1 MSTTLFN
8 LQNEHIAH
16 LQRAYSGILTDH
28 GFDSLAIYSGHASEH
43 FADDHAPPF
52 QAYGHFMHWVGLAD
66 VQHSWLVI
74 QPGERPQLYLHAPA
88 DFWHLP
94 TQLPDEPWVEA
105 FDVHLCSSKIG
116 SSKIGSDKTALPLS
130 GNAAIIGD
138 IERLPTNTLQ
148 ALKAEYQPERLVQ
161 ALDEL
166 RLYKTPY
173 EIACIREANR
183 LAIAGHQATQAA
195 FIGAAGE
202 LDIQLAYLAAS
213 RQRESNVPYQN
224 IIGLNEHAGVL
235 HYQHYDLQPPKQRYS
250 LLVDAGRRF
259 RGYCADI
266 TRTYAGPDA
275 PAAFG
280 ELVNALH
287 GVKDGLVKG
296 VAPGVNFL
304 ALHEQ
309 MHHHLGEILVA
320 NDLFKGTPEQAV
332 VEGVTRAFCPH
343 GLGHSL
349 GLQVHDV
356 AGLRHPDGTPAPAPE
371 QHPALRLT
379 RTLRPG
385 MVVTIEPGLYFI
397 NMLLAPLR
405 NTALPIN
412 WRLVDQLSV
421 CGGIRI
427 EDNVAVTE
435 SGFANLTP

>member
-8 LQNEHIAH
+8 LQLDHIAH
-16 LQRAYSGILTDH
+16 LQRAYSDILVEH
-28 GFDSLAIYSGHASEH
+28 QLDSLAIYSGHTSDH

-66 VQHSWLVI
+66 LQHSWLII
-74 QPGERPQLYLHAPA
+74 QPEKRPQLYLYAPA

-94 TQLPDEPWVEA
+94 TYLPEEPWVEA
-105 FDVHLCSSKIG
+105 FDVHLFSD
-116 SSKIGSDKTALPLS
+116 KIGSDIIPPALA
-130 GNAAIIGD
+130 GNAAVIGD
-138 IERLPTNTLQ
+138 IERLDTRT
-148 ALKAEYQPERLVQ
+148 LKAERHPEQIVH

-166 RLYKTPY
+166 RLVKTPY
-173 EIACIREANR
+173 EIACLREANR
-183 LAIAGHQATQAA
+183 LAIAGHQAAQAA
-195 FIGAAGE
+195 FIGASGE
-202 LDIQLAYLAAS
+202 LDVQLAYLGAS

-235 HYQHYDLQPPKQRYS
+235 HYQHYDLTAPKHRYS

-275 PAAFG
+275 PVVFG
-280 ELVNALH
+280 ELVNAMQD
-287 GVKDGLVKG
+287 VKDELVRG
-296 VAPGVNFL
+296 VAPGVNFVT
-304 ALHEQ
+304 LHEQ
-309 MHHHLGEILVA
+309 MHYHLGEVLVTHG
-320 NDLFKGTPEQAV
+320 LYKGTGEQAV
-332 VEGVTRAFCPH
+332 EEGVTRAFCPH

-356 AGLRHPDGTPAPAPE
+356 AGLRHSDGTHAPAPKL
-371 QHPALRLT
+371 HPALRLT

-397 NMLLAPLR
+397 AMLLDPLR
-405 NTALPIN
+405 STSLPIN
-412 WRLVDQLSV
+412 WPLVDQLMP

-435 SGFANLTP
+435 SGFVNLTP

>member
-8 LQNEHIAH
+8 LQREHIAH
-16 LQRAYSGILTDH
+16 LQRAYSEILADN
-28 GFDSLAIYSGHASEH
+28 GLDSLAIYSGHASVH

-52 QAYGHFMHWVGLAD
+52 QAYGHFIHWVGLAD

-74 QPGERPQLYLHAPA
+74 QPGERPQLYLYAPA

-94 TQLPDEPWVEA
+94 TQLPKEPWVAA
-105 FDVHLCSSKIG
+105 FDVHLCSDKI
-116 SSKIGSDKTALPLS
+116 SPPLT

-138 IERLPTNTLQ
+138 IERLATNAQL
-148 ALKAEYQPERLVQ
+148 ASKAAIQPEAVVK

-166 RLYKTPY
+166 RLFKTPY
-173 EIACIREANR
+173 EIACLREANR
-183 LAIAGHQATQAA
+183 LAIAGHQAAQAA
-195 FIGAAGE
+195 FIGAASE

-213 RQRESNVPYQN
+213 RQRESVVPYQN
-224 IIGLNEHAGVL
+224 IIGLNNHAGVL
-235 HYQHYDLQPPKQRYS
+235 HYQHYDLNAPKQRYS

-280 ELVNALH
+280 ELVTAMQGLKN
-287 GVKDGLVKG
+287 KLVKG
-296 VAPGVNFL
+296 VAPGVSFVE
-304 ALHEQ
+304 LHEQ
-309 MHHHLGEILVA
+309 MHHHLGELLIA
-320 NDLFKGTPEQAV
+320 HNLFKGTADQAV
-332 VEGVTRAFCPH
+332 AEGVTRAFCPH

-371 QHPALRLT
+371 SHPALRLT

-385 MVVTIEPGLYFI
+385 MVVTIEPGLYVI

-405 NTALPIN
+405 NTSLPIN
-412 WRLVDQLSV
+412 WQLADQLAP
-421 CGGIRI
+421 CGGIRV

-435 SGFANLTP
+435 SGFDNLTP

>member
-8 LQNEHIAH
+8 LQRDHIAH
-16 LQRAYSGILTDH
+16 LQRAYSDILTDY
-28 GFDSLAIYSGHASEH
+28 GFDSLAIYSGHASVH

-52 QAYGHFMHWVGLAD
+52 QTYGHFMHWVGLAD
-66 VQHSWLVI
+66 VQHSWLII
-74 QPGERPQLYLHAPA
+74 QPEKRPQLYLYAPA

-94 TQLPDEPWVEA
+94 THLPEEPWVAA
-105 FDVHLCSSKIG
+105 FDIHLCSEKI
-116 SSKIGSDKTALPLS
+116 TPPLS
-130 GNAAIIGD
+130 GNAAVIGD
-138 IERLPTNTLQ
+138 IERLATNTQ
-148 ALKAEYQPERLVQ
+148 QVLKAERHPEHIVHD
-161 ALDEL
+161 LDEL
-166 RLYKTPY
+166 RLFKTPY
-173 EIACIREANR
+173 EIACLREANR
-183 LAIAGHQATQAA
+183 LAIAGHQASQAA
-195 FIGAAGE
+195 FIGASGE
-202 LDIQLAYLAAS
+202 LDIQLAYLGAS

-235 HYQHYDLQPPKQRYS
+235 HYQHYDLTAPKQRYS

-280 ELVNALH
+280 ELVSAMH
-287 GVKDGLVKG
+287 GLKDELVKS
-296 VAPGVNFL
+296 VAPGVSFV

-320 NDLFKGTPEQAV
+320 NDLFKGTAEQAV
-332 VEGVTRAFCPH
+332 AEGVTRAFCPH

-379 RTLRPG
+379 RTLLPG

-397 NMLLAPLR
+397 AMLLAPLR
-405 NTALPIN
+405 NTSLPIN
-412 WRLVDQLSV
+412 WCLVDQLSP

-435 SGFANLTP
+435 SGFDNLTR

>member
-8 LQNEHIAH
+8 LQHDHIAH
-16 LQRAYSGILTDH
+16 LQRAYSDILTDH

-43 FADDHAPPF
+43 FADDHTPPF

-66 VQHSWLVI
+66 VQHSWLII
-74 QPGERPQLYLHAPA
+74 QPGERPQLYLYAPA

-105 FDVHLCSSKIG
+105 FDVHLSSNTID
-116 SSKIGSDKTALPLS
+116 SNETGSDKISLPLS
-130 GNAAIIGD
+130 GNAAVIGD
-138 IERLPTNTLQ
+138 IERLPTCTLQ
-148 ALKAEYQPERLVQ
+148 PLKAERHPERLVH

-166 RLYKTPY
+166 RLFKTPY
-173 EIACIREANR
+173 EVACLREANR
-183 LAIAGHQATQAA
+183 LAIAGHQASQAA

-275 PAAFG
+275 PVAFG
-280 ELVNALH
+280 ELVTAMQAL
-287 GVKDGLVKG
+287 KKELVSS
-296 VAPGVNFL
+296 VAPGVSFVT
-304 ALHEQ
+304 LHEQ
-309 MHHHLGEILVA
+309 MHQQLGEILVA
-320 NDLFKGTPEQAV
+320 NDLFKGTAEQAV
-332 VEGVTRAFCPH
+332 AEGVTRAFCPH

-405 NTALPIN
+405 NTDLPIN
-412 WRLVDQLSV
+412 WQLVDQLAP

-435 SGFANLTP
+435 SGFTNLTP

>member
-8 LQNEHIAH
+8 LQRDHIAH
-16 LQRAYSGILTDH
+16 LQRAYTEILADH
-28 GFDSLAIYSGHASEH
+28 KLDSLAIYSGHASVH
-43 FADDHAPPF
+43 FADDHTPPF
-52 QAYGHFMHWVGLAD
+52 QTYGHFMHWVGLAD

-74 QPGERPQLYLHAPA
+74 QPGERPQLYLYAPA

-94 TQLPDEPWVEA
+94 THPPEEPWVAA
-105 FDVHLCSSKIG
+105 FDIHLCS
-116 SSKIGSDKTALPLS
+116 DKVSPPLTGNTAV
-130 GNAAIIGD
+130 IGD
-138 IERLPTNTLQ
+138 IERLTSGAQL
-148 ALKAEYQPERLVQ
+148 ASKADIQPEPVIK

-166 RLYKTPY
+166 RLFKTPY
-173 EIACIREANR
+173 EIACLREANR
-183 LAIAGHQATQAA
+183 LAIAGHQAAQAA
-195 FIGAAGE
+195 FIGASAE
-202 LDIQLAYLAAS
+202 LDIQLAYLGAS

-235 HYQHYDLQPPKQRYS
+235 HYQHYDLTAPKQRYS

-275 PAAFG
+275 PVAFG
-280 ELVNALH
+280 ELVTAMQ
-287 GVKDGLVKG
+287 GLKQELVRG
-296 VAPGVNFL
+296 VAPGVSFVT
-304 ALHEQ
+304 LHEQ
-309 MHHHLGEILVA
+309 MHQQLGEILVA
-320 NDLFKGTPEQAV
+320 NDLFKGSAEQAV
-332 VEGVTRAFCPH
+332 AEGVTRAFCPH

-349 GLQVHDV
+349 GIQVHDV

-405 NTALPIN
+405 NTDLPIN
-412 WRLVDQLSV
+412 WQLVDQLTP
-421 CGGIRI
+421 CGGIRV
-427 EDNVAVTE
+427 EDNIAVTE

>member
-8 LQNEHIAH
+8 LQHDHIAH
-16 LQRAYSGILTDH
+16 LQRAYSDILTDQ
-28 GFDSLAIYSGHASEH
+28 GFDSLAIYSGHTSVH

-52 QAYGHFMHWVGLAD
+52 QTYGHFMHWVGLAD
-66 VQHSWLVI
+66 VQHSWLII
-74 QPGERPQLYLHAPA
+74 QPEKRPQLYLYAPA

-94 TQLPDEPWVEA
+94 THLPEEPWVAA
-105 FDVHLCSSKIG
+105 FDIHLCSEKI
-116 SSKIGSDKTALPLS
+116 SPPLT
-130 GNAAIIGD
+130 GNAAVIGD
-138 IERLPTNTLQ
+138 IERLPTSTQ
-148 ALKAEYQPERLVQ
+148 TALKAEHHPERIVH

-166 RLYKTPY
+166 RMFKTPY
-173 EIACIREANR
+173 EIACLREANR
-183 LAIAGHQATQAA
+183 LAIAGHQASQAA
-195 FIGAAGE
+195 FIGASGE

-235 HYQHYDLQPPKQRYS
+235 HYQHYDLTAPKQRYS

-280 ELVNALH
+280 ELVTAMHEL
-287 GVKDGLVKG
+287 KDELVKG

-304 ALHEQ
+304 ILHKQ

-320 NDLFKGTPEQAV
+320 NDLFKGPPEQAV
-332 VEGVTRAFCPH
+332 TEGVTRAFCPH

-356 AGLRHPDGTPAPAPE
+356 AGLRHPDGTPAPVPE

-405 NTALPIN
+405 NTDLPIN
-412 WRLVDQLSV
+412 WQLVDQLMP
-421 CGGIRI
+421 CGGIRV

>member
-8 LQNEHIAH
+8 LQREHLAH
-16 LQRAYSGILTDH
+16 LQRAYSDILTDH
-28 GFDSLAIYSGHASEH
+28 GFDSLAIYSGHTSVH

-52 QAYGHFMHWVGLAD
+52 QTYGHFMHWVGLAD
-66 VQHSWLVI
+66 VQHSWLII
-74 QPGERPQLYLHAPA
+74 QPEKRPQLYLYAPA

-94 TQLPDEPWVEA
+94 THLPEEPWVDA
-105 FDVHLCSSKIG
+105 FDIHLCSE
-116 SSKIGSDKTALPLS
+116 KTTPPLS
-130 GNAAIIGD
+130 GNAAVIGD
-138 IERLPTNTLQ
+138 IERLATNIQQ
-148 ALKAEYQPERLVQ
+148 ALKAEHHPEQ
-161 ALDEL
+161 IAHALDEL
-166 RLYKTPY
+166 RLFKTPY

-183 LAIAGHQATQAA
+183 LAIAGHQASQAA
-195 FIGAAGE
+195 FIGASGE

-235 HYQHYDLQPPKQRYS
+235 HYQHYDLNAPKQRYS

-275 PAAFG
+275 PIAFS
-280 ELVNALH
+280 ELVTAMH
-287 GVKDGLVKG
+287 GLKDELVKG

-320 NDLFKGTPEQAV
+320 NDLFKGTAEQAV

-356 AGLRHPDGTPAPAPE
+356 AGLRHPNGTPAPAPE

-397 NMLLAPLR
+397 AMLLDPLR
-405 NTALPIN
+405 NTSLPIN
-412 WRLVDQLSV
+412 WRLVDQLAP

-435 SGFANLTP
+435 SGFDNLTP

>member
-1 MSTTLFN
+1 MSSTLFN
-8 LQNEHIAH
+8 LQRDHLAH
-16 LQRAYSGILTDH
+16 LQRAYADILADH
-28 GFDSLAIYSGHASEH
+28 QLDSLAIYSGHASVH

-52 QAYGHFMHWVGLAD
+52 QTYGHFMHWVGLAD
-66 VQHSWLVI
+66 VQHSWLII
-74 QPGERPQLYLHAPA
+74 QPEKRPKLYVYAPA

-94 TQLPDEPWVEA
+94 MHLPEEPWVAE
-105 FDVHLCSSKIG
+105 FDIHLCSDKI
-116 SSKIGSDKTALPLS
+116 SPPLV

-138 IERLPTNTLQ
+138 IEQLATSTQQ
-148 ALKAEYQPERLVQ
+148 ALKGKVQPTLIIN

-166 RLYKTPY
+166 RLFKTPY

-195 FIGAAGE
+195 FIGASGE
-202 LDIQLAYLAAS
+202 LDIQLAYLGAS

-235 HYQHYDLQPPKQRYS
+235 HYQHYDLNAPKRRFS

-266 TRTYAGPDA
+266 TRAYAGPDA

-280 ELVNALH
+280 GLVTAMH
-287 GVKDGLVKG
+287 GLKEELVKG
-296 VAPGVNFL
+296 VAPGVSFV

-309 MHHHLGEILVA
+309 MHRHLAEILVA
-320 NDLFKGTPEQAV
+320 HDIFKGSAEQAV
-332 VEGVTRAFCPH
+332 TEGLTRALCPH

-356 AGLRHPDGTPAPAPE
+356 AGLRHPDGSPAPAPE
-371 QHPALRLT
+371 QHPSLRLT

-397 NMLLAPLR
+397 HLLLAPLR
-405 NTALPIN
+405 NTSLPIN
-412 WRLVDQLSV
+412 WHLIDQLSP

-435 SGFANLTP
+435 SGFTNLTP

>member
-8 LQNEHIAH
+8 LQREHIAH
-16 LQRAYSGILTDH
+16 LQRAYSDILTDH
-28 GFDSLAIYSGHASEH
+28 GLDSLAIYSGHVSNH

-66 VQHSWLVI
+66 VQHSWLII
-74 QPGERPQLYLHAPA
+74 QPGERPQLYLYAPA

-105 FDVHLCSSKIG
+105 FDIHLCSEKI
-116 SSKIGSDKTALPLS
+116 SPPLL
-130 GNAAIIGD
+130 GNAAVIGD
-138 IERLPTNTLQ
+138 IERLPISTQQ
-148 ALKAEYQPERLVQ
+148 ALKAEHHPERIVH

-166 RLYKTPY
+166 RLFKTPY

-183 LAIAGHQATQAA
+183 LAIAGHQASQAA

-235 HYQHYDLQPPKQRYS
+235 HYQHYDLNAPKQRYS

-275 PAAFG
+275 PVAFG
-280 ELVNALH
+280 ELVTAMH
-287 GVKDGLVKG
+287 GLKDELVKG
-296 VAPGVNFL
+296 VAPGINFL

-320 NDLFKGTPEQAV
+320 NDLFKGTAEQAV
-332 VEGVTRAFCPH
+332 AEGVTRVFCPH

-397 NMLLAPLR
+397 TMLLDPLR
-405 NTALPIN
+405 NTSLPIN
-412 WRLVDQLSV
+412 WPLVDQLSS

-435 SGFANLTP
+435 SGFDNLTP

>member
-8 LQNEHIAH
+8 LQREHLIH
-16 LQRAYSGILTDH
+16 LQSAYATLLAKH
-28 GFDSLAIYSGHASEH
+28 QLDSLAIYSGHASNH
-43 FADDHAPPF
+43 FADDHAVSF
-52 QAYGHFMHWVGLAD
+52 QTYGHFMHWVGLAD

-74 QPGERPQLYLHAPA
+74 QPEKRPQLYLYAPA

-94 TQLPDEPWVEA
+94 TRLPEEPWIAE
-105 FDVHLCSSKIG
+105 FDIHLCS
-116 SSKIGSDKTALPLS
+116 DKVAPTLA
-130 GNAAIIGD
+130 GKAAIIGD
-138 IERLPTNTLQ
+138 IERLPASALQ
-148 ALKAEYQPERLVQ
+148 ALNAERQPATIVN

-166 RLYKTPY
+166 RLFKTPY
-173 EIACIREANR
+173 EIACLREANR
-183 LAIAGHQATQAA
+183 LAIAGHQAAQAA
-195 FIGAAGE
+195 FIGASGE

-213 RQRESNVPYQN
+213 RQRESDVPYQN

-235 HYQHYDLQPPKQRYS
+235 HYQHYDLRVPKHRYS

-266 TRTYAGPDA
+266 TRAYAGPDA

-280 ELVNALH
+280 ELVTAIH
-287 GVKDGLVKG
+287 GLKDELVKG
-296 VAPGVNFL
+296 VAPGVSFV

-309 MHHHLGEILVA
+309 MHHHLAEILIA
-320 NDLFKGTPEQAV
+320 HELFKGTAEQAV
-332 VEGVTRAFCPH
+332 AEGVTRAFCPH

-371 QHPALRLT
+371 NHPALRLT

-397 NMLLAPLR
+397 DMLLDPLR
-405 NTALPIN
+405 NSSLPIN
-412 WRLVDQLSV
+412 WPLVDQLSP

-435 SGFANLTP
+435 SGFDNLTL

>member
-8 LQNEHIAH
+8 LQREHIAH
-16 LQRAYSGILTDH
+16 LQHAYSKILADN
-28 GFDSLAIYSGHASEH
+28 GLDSLAIYSGHASVH

-74 QPGERPQLYLHAPA
+74 QPGERPQLYLYAPA

-94 TQLPDEPWVEA
+94 TQLPEEPWVAA
-105 FDVHLCSSKIG
+105 FDVHLCSDKISPPLTG
-116 SSKIGSDKTALPLS
+116 S
-130 GNAAIIGD
+130 AAIIGD
-138 IERLPTNTLQ
+138 IERLATGAQL
-148 ALKAEYQPERLVQ
+148 ASKADIQPEAVVK

-166 RLYKTPY
+166 RLFKTPY
-173 EIACIREANR
+173 EIACIREANH
-183 LAIAGHQATQAA
+183 LAIAGHQAAQAA
-195 FIGAAGE
+195 FIGASSE
-202 LDIQLAYLAAS
+202 LDIQLAYLGAS
-213 RQRESNVPYQN
+213 RQRESAVPYQN

-235 HYQHYDLQPPKQRYS
+235 HYQHYDLNAPKQRYS

-280 ELVNALH
+280 ELVTAMQGL
-287 GVKDGLVKG
+287 KDALVKG
-296 VAPGVNFL
+296 IAPGVSFV

-309 MHHHLGEILVA
+309 MHHHLGELLVA
-320 NDLFKGTPEQAV
+320 HNLFKGSAEQAV
-332 VEGVTRAFCPH
+332 AEGVTRAFCPH

-385 MVVTIEPGLYFI
+385 MVITIEPGLYII

-405 NTALPIN
+405 NTSLPIN
-412 WRLVDQLSV
+412 WQLVDQLAP

-435 SGFANLTP
+435 SGFDNLTP